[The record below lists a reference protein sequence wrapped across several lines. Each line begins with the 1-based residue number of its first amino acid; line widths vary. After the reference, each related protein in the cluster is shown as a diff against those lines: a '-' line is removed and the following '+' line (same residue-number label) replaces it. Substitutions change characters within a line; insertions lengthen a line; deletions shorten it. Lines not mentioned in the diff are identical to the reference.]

1 MATFDASSSNDPDGS
16 ISSYIWIINGVGLTG
31 ITVDVLLPSGVH
43 SVSLTVIDDM
53 GMSDTISNQIT
64 YGDVI
69 TVESLEATVSG
80 TTVTLSWTDEASEE
94 YRIYRSTSPI
104 TTVVGLTSMD
114 EVPGWGE
121 LIPVQMNPEGTTS
134 MKTWSEQAPVASTLY
149 YVVTTVIDG
158 NEVVWVL
165 DGQNHVSV
173 DASTAGDSA
182 EESGGPSGIL
192 PMALTAI
199 LLLLGA
205 SAIGI
210 ALVERKR
217 RWF

>member
-1 MATFDASSSNDPDGS
+1 MERAGPGRLYA
-16 ISSYIWIINGVGLTG
+16 
-31 ITVDVLLPSGVH
+31 VL
-43 SVSLTVIDDM
+43 
-53 GMSDTISNQIT
+53 
-64 YGDVI
+64 
-69 TVESLEATVSG
+69 
-80 TTVTLSWTDEASEE
+80 
-94 YRIYRSTSPI
+94 RR
-104 TTVVGLTSMD
+104 
-114 EVPGWGE
+114 
-121 LIPVQMNPEGTTS
+121 
-134 MKTWSEQAPVASTLY
+134 
-149 YVVTTVIDG
+149 TTVIDG

-182 EESGGPSGIL
+182 EDSEGPSGIL

>member
-1 MATFDASSSNDPDGS
+1 M
-16 ISSYIWIINGVGLTG
+16 
-31 ITVDVLLPSGVH
+31 
-43 SVSLTVIDDM
+43 
-53 GMSDTISNQIT
+53 
-64 YGDVI
+64 
-69 TVESLEATVSG
+69 
-80 TTVTLSWTDEASEE
+80 
-94 YRIYRSTSPI
+94 
-104 TTVVGLTSMD
+104 
-114 EVPGWGE
+114 
-121 LIPVQMNPEGTTS
+121 
-134 MKTWSEQAPVASTLY
+134 
-149 YVVTTVIDG
+149 
-158 NEVVWVL
+158 

-182 EESGGPSGIL
+182 EDSEGPSGIL